1 MGAEENKE
9 VSHTPCAPAPRAL
22 PGRGRR
28 AKKKGITTY
37 SVMCP
42 ALPVDSQKRHPVSF
56 CFCAQNCPHP
66 VFGLQKA
73 DDRIEIPG
81 AFNTLNP
88 NVGMAL
94 GS

>member
-9 VSHTPCAPAPRAL
+9 VSLMPCAPAPRAL

-28 AKKKGITTY
+28 AKKKGIITVC

-42 ALPVDSQKRHPVSF
+42 ALHVDSQKRDPVSF
-56 CFCAQNCPHP
+56 CFCTQNCTHP

-73 DDRIEIPG
+73 DDRI
-81 AFNTLNP
+81 
-88 NVGMAL
+88 
-94 GS
+94 